1 MPMAPAPSRT
11 GASWSV
17 EPQVSLTIPSG
28 TGASTGQRLLHTS
41 IDTRRSLYLESSVTN
56 SQQES
61 KEMPKHLKIGKH
73 VTATFH
79 LDSPNGR
86 GFQSPVMS
94 TNLVPG
100 SPSEIPPRRSYM
112 QQSCPSHSFKIS
124 LLSLWSSSSP
134 PPSYQFSFLESS
146 DSSTC
151 PAALSGSEVVDGQRA
166 SRLTDYET
174 PPISC

>member
-41 IDTRRSLYLESSVTN
+41 IDTGRALYLESSVTN

-112 QQSCPSHSFKIS
+112 QQSCPSHSFKNLS
-124 LLSLWSSSSP
+124 PLTLVLLLSSSFLSV
-134 PPSYQFSFLESS
+134 QFSGKF
-146 DSSTC
+146 
-151 PAALSGSEVVDGQRA
+151 
-166 SRLTDYET
+166 
-174 PPISC
+174 